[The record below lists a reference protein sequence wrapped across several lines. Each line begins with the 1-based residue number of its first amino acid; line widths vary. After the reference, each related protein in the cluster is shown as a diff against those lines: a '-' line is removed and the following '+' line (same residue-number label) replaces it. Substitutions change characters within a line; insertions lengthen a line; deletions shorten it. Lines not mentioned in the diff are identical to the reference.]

1 MRKTRIAVAGM
12 LGIAVLVGLA
22 GCDLFAPQETKNI
35 TETSDG
41 VSGTTG
47 QVFVGNAVLVTTDG
61 EVGNLVATLVNT
73 DDTSHQVTVQYG
85 AKAVTQG
92 FTVEGNASL
101 QLGTPG
107 DPIVLV
113 QDPDVIAGALFPV
126 SFQQADT
133 TAITLDVP
141 VLTGAEPPYTDL
153 TPEKV
158 GPGTPVPSAG

>member
-12 LGIAVLVGLA
+12 LGIALLVGLA
-22 GCDLFAPQETKNI
+22 GCDLLAPQETEYI

-47 QVFVGNAVLVTTDG
+47 HVFVGNAVLVTTDG

-73 DDTSHQVTVQYG
+73 DGTSHRVTVQYG
-85 AKAVTQG
+85 AGSTTQA
-92 FTVEGNASL
+92 FTVESGDSQ

-113 QDPDVIAGALFPV
+113 EDPDVVAGALFPV
-126 SFQQADT
+126 SFQQADR

-141 VLTGAEPPYTDL
+141 VLTGALPPYSDL
-153 TPEKV
+153 TPGKV
-158 GPGTPVPSAG
+158 SSSSPAPSG

>member
-22 GCDLFAPQETKNI
+22 GCDLFAPQETKYI

-47 QVFVGNAVLVTTDG
+47 QVFVGNAVLVTSDG
-61 EVGNLVATLVNT
+61 GVGNLVATLVNT
-73 DDTSHQVTVQYG
+73 DESSHHVTVQYG
-85 AKAVTQG
+85 PANTTQE
-92 FTVEGNASL
+92 FTVEAGDSL

-107 DPIVLV
+107 DSIVLV
-113 QDPDVIAGALFPV
+113 EDPDVVAGALFPV

-141 VLTGAEPPYTDL
+141 VLTGAQQPYSDL

-158 GPGTPVPSAG
+158 KSSTLPSSG